1 MHIFA
6 DPLDAE
12 TVWVLNLQCWKSV
25 DGGKTFFVM
34 PTPHGD
40 NHAFWSDPRDP
51 RRRIQGDDGGAFVT
65 FDDGRHWSTI
75 FNQPTAQFYHVTSD
89 DAVPYNVYGSQQ
101 DNWPMLMPSMDLEG
115 AVTWNDWAEP
125 GGGESG
131 YIAIGRR
138 PPHWV
143 FGGAIGNGD
152 GHGRLVAWHPQTHQK
167 RNITVWPEVEGNG
180 VGADTHQYRFQ
191 WTFPLETSPHDQAVL
206 YACSNVVHRSTDEG
220 ASWEVISPDL
230 TRNDPSKIGTSGGP
244 ITADNSGAEVYCT
257 IFAFR
262 ESPHEAGV
270 FWVGSDDGLVHL
282 SRDGGQSWQ
291 QITLP
296 DLPEWALIS
305 IIEPSPF
312 DAASAYLAATRYK
325 HDDLTP
331 YLYKTTDYG
340 QSWQRIVEG
349 IPEHEFT
356 RVIRAD
362 PNRQGLLYAGTE
374 TGMYVSF
381 DDGGHWQRMQG
392 NLPIVPIHD
401 LHVKGSDLLAAT
413 HGRSFWVL
421 DDLSPLYQLDN
432 STAEADVKLFA
443 PRPAVRYRSYGYPA
457 AGAPAGYADYKG
469 AGALTVA
476 IKTSKA
482 PDGSTS
488 EQVLDAGK
496 NPPSGVIVHYYL
508 KQAPEK
514 AVTLR
519 FVDAAGAVLRTFTS
533 DEKDAKDS
541 PKVPARAGAN
551 RFVWDLHSERPAKLE
566 QSKPPNPYGFDEQA
580 GLAPWV
586 LPGEYAVELVVD
598 GATGSEPSVYRQ
610 SFTVSRDPR
619 LTVSDEALREQYT
632 MKAAIRDQLS
642 QVHEAL
648 NTLRRVRGQVDG
660 WLERAKSASAK
671 GAEGERAGDYQRLNE
686 AGGALKE
693 KLSALEGQLINVDE
707 GKPQPGGNRLEEKLV
722 ALSGLIDESDDAPTQ
737 GAREVLAKLETQVQ
751 EQVAA
756 LRHVLDDDVRSF
768 NELVSTLE
776 LPPVGA

>member
-1 MHIFA
+1 
-6 DPLDAE
+6 
-12 TVWVLNLQCWKSV
+12 
-25 DGGKTFFVM
+25 
-34 PTPHGD
+34 
-40 NHAFWSDPRDP
+40 
-51 RRRIQGDDGGAFVT
+51 
-65 FDDGRHWSTI
+65 
-75 FNQPTAQFYHVTSD
+75 
-89 DAVPYNVYGSQQ
+89 
-101 DNWPMLMPSMDLEG
+101 
-115 AVTWNDWAEP
+115 
-125 GGGESG
+125 
-131 YIAIGRR
+131 
-138 PPHWV
+138 V

-152 GHGRLVAWHPQTHQK
+152 GHGRLVAWHPETRQK
-167 RNITVWPEVEGNG
+167 RNITIWPEVEGSG
-180 VGADTHQYRFQ
+180 VGADTHHYRFQ
-191 WTFPLETSPHDQAVL
+191 WTFPLETSPHDPAVL

-220 ASWEVISPDL
+220 ASWQVISPDL

-257 IFAFR
+257 VFAFR

-282 SRDGGQSWQ
+282 SRDGGASWQ
-291 QITLP
+291 QITPP

-305 IIEPSPF
+305 ILEPSPF
-312 DAASAYLAATRYK
+312 DAASCYLAATRYK

-331 YLYKTTDYG
+331 YLYKTNDYG

-381 DDGGHWQRMQG
+381 DDGGHWQRLQG

-421 DDLSPLYQLDN
+421 DDLSTLYQLDE
-432 STAEADVKLFA
+432 STAEADVKLFS

-482 PDGSTS
+482 PDGTTS

-508 KQAPEK
+508 KQAPDK

-533 DEKDAKDS
+533 DAKD
-541 PKVPARAGAN
+541 PPQLPVRAGAN
-551 RFVWDLHSERPAKLE
+551 RFVWDLRGDRPTKLE
-566 QSKPPNPYGFDEQA
+566 QAKPPNPYGFDEQA
-580 GLAPWV
+580 GLAPWA

-598 GATGSEPSVYRQ
+598 GATGSGPTVYRQ

-619 LTVSDEALREQYT
+619 LAVSDEALREQYA
-632 MKAAIRDQLS
+632 MKAAIRDRLS

-660 WLERAKSASAK
+660 WLERAKSATAK
-671 GAEGERAGDYQRLNE
+671 GAEGERTSDYQRLNE

-693 KLSALEGQLINVDE
+693 KLAALEAKLINVDE
-707 GKPQPGGNRLEEKLV
+707 SKPQPGRNQLEEKLV

-751 EQVAA
+751 EQLTA
-756 LRHVLDDDVRSF
+756 LHHVLEEDVRTF
-768 NELVSTLE
+768 NELVSALE